1 MANLG
6 SQKRPAIIRVKTQDR
21 AEELFQICLENGWH
35 VIVGIE
41 PDKPE
46 DVSDIE
52 RLLNPPEPH
61 VAHFKRGR
69 NEECFCGS
77 GRKYK
82 KCCLEAY

>member
-1 MANLG
+1 M
-6 SQKRPAIIRVKTQDR
+6 
-21 AEELFQICLENGWH
+21 
-35 VIVGIE
+35 IVGIE

-61 VAHFKRGR
+61 VAHFKKGR